1 MEEVEHIL
9 SIFDETIMKDFQ
21 ENLVMLDRRTV
32 PDGYGGFTVEWVEGA
47 AFTAVMTQPQ
57 SGSAEI
63 ADAITERKT
72 YKVVT
77 GTNITLNKDDYF
89 RRIRDGKIFKIL
101 NGNTDRLAPDDSE
114 LQMRVTTAEEV
125 TLPND

>member
-1 MEEVEHIL
+1 M
-9 SIFDETIMKDFQ
+9 SIFDETIMKDYQ
-21 ENLVMLDRRTV
+21 ESLVMLDKRSV
-32 PDGYGGFTVEWVEGA
+32 EDGYGGFAPPKWTEGA
-47 AFTAVMTQPQ
+47 RFTAVMTQPN

-63 ADAITERKT
+63 AQAITESKT
-72 YKVVT
+72 YKIVT

-89 RRIRDGKIFKIL
+89 RRVRDGKTFKIL
-101 NGNTDRLAPDDSE
+101 NGNTDRLAPDDSD

>member
-1 MEEVEHIL
+1 M

-32 PDGYGGFTVEWVEGA
+32 PDGYGGIKTQWVDGA
-47 AFTAVMTQPQ
+47 EFTAVMTQPQ

-63 ADAITERKT
+63 ADAITESKT

-77 GTNITLNKDDYF
+77 GTNIALNKDDYF
-89 RRIRDGKIFKIL
+89 RRVRDGKTFKIL
-101 NGNTDRLAPDDSE
+101 NGNADRLAPDDSE

-125 TLPND
+125 ALPND

>member
-1 MEEVEHIL
+1 M

-32 PDGYGGFTVEWVEGA
+32 PDGYGGIKTQWVDGA
-47 AFTAVMTQPQ
+47 GFTAVMTQPQ

-63 ADAITERKT
+63 ADAITESKT

-77 GTNITLNKDDYF
+77 GTNITLNKDDYL
-89 RRIRDGKIFKIL
+89 RRVRDGKTFKIL
-101 NGNTDRLAPDDSE
+101 NGNADRLAPDDSE

>member
-1 MEEVEHIL
+1 M

-32 PDGYGGFTVEWVEGA
+32 PDGYGGIKTQWVDGA
-47 AFTAVMTQPQ
+47 EFTAVMTQPQ

-63 ADAITERKT
+63 ADAITESKT

-89 RRIRDGKIFKIL
+89 RRVRDGKTFKIL
-101 NGNTDRLAPDDSE
+101 NGNADRLAPDDSE